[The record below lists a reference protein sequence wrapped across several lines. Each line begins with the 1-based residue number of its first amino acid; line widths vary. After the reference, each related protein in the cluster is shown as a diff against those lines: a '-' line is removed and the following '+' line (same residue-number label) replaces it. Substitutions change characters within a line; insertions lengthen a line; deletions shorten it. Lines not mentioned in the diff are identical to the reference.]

1 MLCRVIK
8 LTKFS
13 SPSSARFYPGFAI
26 SLCNVF
32 IEKLV
37 FSFFQ
42 VHRVSEPG
50 AVEEWEEHLERPGV
64 RTPHLMEKRKC
75 MPTHFCTWVF
85 YLPLHWT
92 PASPKQDIVSSW
104 WTCVEFSFNSPQA
117 LGESYFWQLNSLSLP
132 KPLLNHDSPFETI
145 ATDIKV
151 QIVINLY
158 HHSLGGQRRRAPCR
172 NGEPCGCHGCMV
184 PSRTLGHRYHE
195 QKRQQGQK

>member
-1 MLCRVIK
+1 M
-8 LTKFS
+8 
-13 SPSSARFYPGFAI
+13 
-26 SLCNVF
+26 
-32 IEKLV
+32 
-37 FSFFQ
+37 
-42 VHRVSEPG
+42 
-50 AVEEWEEHLERPGV
+50 
-64 RTPHLMEKRKC
+64 PHLMEKRKC

-104 WTCVEFSFNSPQA
+104 WTCVEFSFKSPQA

-172 NGEPCGCHGCMV
+172 NGQPCGCHGCMV

-195 QKRQQGQK
+195 QKRQQGQKWMQILPLPFLTSIPWAVYLTALFFSLLLCEVEIMIATNLGDCCVN